1 MQKDLSDGHEK
12 PATNGTAVQANGI
25 SRVQSAIEEV
35 DVIVVGAG
43 FSGVYLLYQL
53 RKKGFNA
60 KIIEAGSGLGGIW
73 HWNAYP
79 GARVDSQY
87 PIYAYSIPEV
97 YEDWTWSSHYPDH
110 VELRQY
116 FDHVDKKLHIKKDT
130 VFNSKVTTA
139 EFDEKADKWTII
151 CDTGKMYRAK
161 FFVASIG
168 FAAKR
173 YFPDWAGLDEFKGT
187 IHHSSFWPHEGV
199 DVAGKRVGVVGT
211 GATGIQI
218 AQEWAREIGDD
229 GDLKVFQRTPNLACP
244 MRQVHLTKEEQEKH
258 KLDYPA
264 VFDER
269 WNNYNGFL
277 YQFRPTKMHEH
288 TPEQRQA
295 LYNEL
300 WAMVRD
306 PFQTSVPLHT
316 VKDRMTNVRHSPG
329 WLPISNEQLY
339 RHDARCELQHGSLRI
354 LARSCTRAHSRP
366 SQS

>member
-1 MQKDLSDGHEK
+1 
-12 PATNGTAVQANGI
+12 
-25 SRVQSAIEEV
+25 
-35 DVIVVGAG
+35 
-43 FSGVYLLYQL
+43 
-53 RKKGFNA
+53 
-60 KIIEAGSGLGGIW
+60 
-73 HWNAYP
+73 
-79 GARVDSQY
+79 
-87 PIYAYSIPEV
+87 
-97 YEDWTWSSHYPDH
+97 
-110 VELRQY
+110 
-116 FDHVDKKLHIKKDT
+116 
-130 VFNSKVTTA
+130 
-139 EFDEKADKWTII
+139 
-151 CDTGKMYRAK
+151 MYRAE

-173 YFPDWAGLDEFKGT
+173 YFPDWEGLDEFKGT

-300 WAMVRD
+300 WAMVRN
-306 PFQTSVPLHT
+306 PFTTCVPLHT
-316 VKDRMTNVRHSPG
+316 VKDTMTDLLPFLG
-329 WLPISNEQLY
+329 WLPIPHE
-339 RHDARCELQHGSLRI
+339 
-354 LARSCTRAHSRP
+354 
-366 SQS
+366 